1 MEYPLGKDPKSGGP
15 PHGLESKVYE
25 QLFAKPGQEIKYDSD
40 RRVVKESRYV
50 RVVIFEFEVS
60 APSDTIL

>member
-15 PHGLESKVYE
+15 PHGLESNVYQ

-40 RRVVKESRYV
+40 RRVIEESRYV
-50 RVVIFEFEVS
+50 RV
-60 APSDTIL
+60 